1 MDKKLLDYFNEF
13 FESIQKNDVTGKV
26 FKKKKRN
33 IEKMFNYIKDLNNIV
48 KERDLKKEKEKEEK
62 KETKKYIINE
72 NIMPQIDDL
81 IDESSD
87 ILLNMYRSMSEN
99 IIIEIDPIQLEE
111 KENTD
116 CDSKKK
122 NKNTSEST
130 DKNEIGKIKTRIIKD
145 LKEEFNNKAKTMGF
159 LKGKQKNK
167 TKLKTIKII
176 NKNNHEE
183 DLKYL
188 KLKFR
193 DIIFEN
199 EKIDFSKEGK
209 EVQDLLDTKIGDH
222 FLKIMNDEDKKKKFI
237 NTEKDN
243 NIKHQKTEECR
254 KIIYEIMETKN
265 LDGLI
270 LLLMTETF
278 MIAEKDE
285 KKYIKFP
292 ASTKEFEALI
302 KNLKQYKDLNLDLII
317 DEYKIDR
324 SVQNFLRISN
334 NFSNEYLE
342 IIKQRIK

>member
-1 MDKKLLDYFNEF
+1 M
-13 FESIQKNDVTGKV
+13 
-26 FKKKKRN
+26 
-33 IEKMFNYIKDLNNIV
+33 
-48 KERDLKKEKEKEEK
+48 
-62 KETKKYIINE
+62 
-72 NIMPQIDDL
+72 
-81 IDESSD
+81 
-87 ILLNMYRSMSEN
+87 
-99 IIIEIDPIQLEE
+99 
-111 KENTD
+111 
-116 CDSKKK
+116 
-122 NKNTSEST
+122 
-130 DKNEIGKIKTRIIKD
+130 
-145 LKEEFNNKAKTMGF
+145 KEEFNNKAKTMGF

-176 NKNNHEE
+176 NKNNHKE
-183 DLKYL
+183 DLDFL

-193 DIIFEN
+193 DIISEN
-199 EKIDFSKEGK
+199 EKIDFSKEEK

-243 NIKHQKTEECR
+243 NINHQKSEECR

-265 LDGLI
+265 LDNLI

-278 MIAEKDE
+278 TIGKKGE

-292 ASTKEFEALI
+292 KSTKEFEAFI

-342 IIKQRIK
+342 IIKQIIK